1 MSFGN
6 AIRELPTWS
15 PIERNAQL
23 ASRLLVGAG
32 LVMIVLLVFA
42 LPYFGGVLPTLALIG
57 LCLGVLVVVK
67 PEIGVASIVVCAAV
81 VRMSIGTGTDS
92 FLVASLV
99 VAVLAV
105 CGWIVHR
112 LIHRQ
117 PLLVLPW
124 PIAAP
129 ALALSA
135 LTVFSFIWGRAT
147 LDPRILVPPTF
158 YRVQIG
164 QSLLIIV
171 ALALLFVGADIFR
184 SATTRNLLA
193 CTVVAV
199 GVFAL
204 PYRWLMET
212 PPQVNT
218 GGLFGL
224 WFVAITWSMALV
236 NHRLPRPV
244 RIGLAGLTVAWM
256 MMAFIKEGAWVSGW
270 LPPLIAI
277 LGITVVARPK
287 LGFASILIAG
297 MAGIV
302 YYASLYSL
310 LITKQQEEGSLGGDF
325 GRLEL
330 IKRNLELIHDQLLLG
345 TGPAGYTLYYVTFL
359 PDQSM
364 STHNNYVD
372 ILAQTGVLG
381 IVSFVAVLVALFVL
395 GRKALHRCRENPTD
409 FAMAAAIVGALPGLA
424 AGLFMGD
431 WLIPFVYNQT
441 IAGFDHAVY
450 SWLML
455 AALCGLYGQYVNR
468 GRSADG

>member
-1 MSFGN
+1 MSLGN

-23 ASRLLVGAG
+23 ASRVLIGAG
-32 LVMIVLLVFA
+32 LAMIALLTLI
-42 LPYFGGVLPTLALIG
+42 LPYFGSVMPTLALIG
-57 LCLGVLVVVK
+57 LCLGILIVIR
-67 PEIGVASIVVCAAV
+67 PEIGVASIVICAAV
-81 VRMSIGTGTDS
+81 VRLQIGTGTDS

-99 VAVLAV
+99 AAFLAV
-105 CGWIVHR
+105 CGWIAHR

-124 PIAAP
+124 PIALP

-135 LTVFSFIWGRAT
+135 ATVFSFIWGRTT
-147 LDPRILVPPTF
+147 LDPRIMVPSTF

-164 QSLLIIV
+164 QSMLIIV
-171 ALALLFVGADIFR
+171 ALALLFVGADVFR
-184 SATTRNLLA
+184 SGTARNLLA
-193 CTVVAV
+193 CVIVAV

-204 PYRWLMET
+204 PYRWMVEEV
-212 PPQVNT
+212 PQVNT

-236 NHRLPRPV
+236 NRRLPLPI
-244 RIGLAGLTVAWM
+244 RIGLAGLTIAWM

-270 LPPLIAI
+270 LPPIIAI
-277 LGITVVARPK
+277 LGITLVARPK
-287 LGFASILIAG
+287 LGFASTLVAG
-297 MAGIV
+297 MVGIV
-302 YYASLYSL
+302 YYASLYSV

-330 IKRNLELIHDQLLLG
+330 IKRNLELINDQLLLG

-359 PDQSM
+359 PDKSM

-372 ILAQTGVLG
+372 ILAQTGVVG
-381 IVSFVAVLVALFVL
+381 ILSFVSVLVALFVV
-395 GRKALHRCRENPTD
+395 GRKVLGRCREDPTD
-409 FAMAAAIVGALPGLA
+409 FAMAAAIVGAIPGLA

-441 IAGFDHAVY
+441 IAGFDHSVY

-455 AALCGLYGQYVNR
+455 AALCGLYAQYLER
-468 GRSADG
+468 GRAADG